1 MAFLALVFTLHYI
14 YIILVKKSFR
24 AYVIYGQDSPN
35 KSIKHFVKNSKI
47 FYDKFETTPILS
59 GSMQL
64 VGLRHHS
71 AM

>member
-1 MAFLALVFTLHYI
+1 MGGI
-14 YIILVKKSFR
+14 
-24 AYVIYGQDSPN
+24 SPN